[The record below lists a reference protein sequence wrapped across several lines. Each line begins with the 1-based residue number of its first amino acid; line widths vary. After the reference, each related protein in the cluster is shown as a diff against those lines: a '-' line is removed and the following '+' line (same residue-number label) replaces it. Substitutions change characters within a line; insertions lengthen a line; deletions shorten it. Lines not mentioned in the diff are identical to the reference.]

1 MMLRLGL
8 MTPIVSMAPMAKV
21 ILTIVQ
27 IMIVKLSRMMTIQ
40 CQIVRTNLPGIV
52 TFLSN
57 L

>member
-8 MTPIVSMAPMAKV
+8 MTLIVSMA

-27 IMIVKLSRMMTIQ
+27 IMIVKLSRMLTIQ